1 MKQVDD
7 IKAYIQSDVP
17 KTMGVDYEENI
28 SKARNELNGTFNSDI
43 DDDEQTFLPE
53 FMAKDV
59 SKGNAIKALCE
70 KLNISLSEVICLE
83 IASMTNQCLK
93 L

>member
-43 DDDEQTFLPE
+43 DVTTSKPFFLNSWLKM
-53 FMAKDV
+53 FLKVM
-59 SKGNAIKALCE
+59 
-70 KLNISLSEVICLE
+70 
-83 IASMTNQCLK
+83 QLK
-93 L
+93 LMRKVKYFIIRSDLFWR

>member
-28 SKARNELNGTFNSDI
+28 SKH
-43 DDDEQTFLPE
+43 
-53 FMAKDV
+53 V
-59 SKGNAIKALCE
+59 
-70 KLNISLSEVICLE
+70 
-83 IASMTNQCLK
+83 TN
-93 L
+93 